1 MGSLVQLHWQ
11 MYIYFYLQ
19 NADFLLSFRFN
30 VFEDV
35 SWIQQFR
42 INLGWSYIT
51 LLKIKAIYYKG
62 ADTNFTVL
70 FKNMQ
75 TRCYHFSFTNFVKV
89 PYLANNKNLRRFWS
103 WCLWLCRVDFLEQL
117 LKHPQQWLIIFR
129 SKYLL
134 TDHTCTAE
142 CFVPAVIYTWKL
154 RFRKGNTCHQW
165 LLQYCTHGQTW
176 CSFKY
181 LVIHLN

>member
-1 MGSLVQLHWQ
+1 
-11 MYIYFYLQ
+11 MYIYLYLQ

-35 SWIQQFR
+35 SWIQQLG

-70 FKNMQ
+70 FKNTQ
-75 TRCYHFSFTNFVKV
+75 ILKIKSQLAVIILLITNFVKV

-129 SKYLL
+129 PKYLL

-142 CFVPAVIYTWKL
+142 CFLLAVIYTWKL
-154 RFRKGNTCHQW
+154 RSRKGNTCYQW

-176 CSFKY
+176 YSRKY
-181 LVIHLN
+181 LAIHLN